1 MIDDINKE
9 AIIAKIQK
17 ILTLAERA
25 GSDEEAQ
32 NATLQARR
40 MLIKYNITME
50 EVNNFKDEECDEVTI
65 ILKQRSIPTFTHF
78 LAAAAAKLILA
89 ATTAPAT
96 RSIDISFI
104 ALVLLNACVTVTI
117 ILFVIVIN
125 LFIIIS

>member
-78 LAAAAAKLILA
+78 LAAAAAKLYNSHIMITRNAHMLSSVSASIL
-89 ATTAPAT
+89 
-96 RSIDISFI
+96 S
-104 ALVLLNACVTVTI
+104 LLARHIT
-117 ILFVIVIN
+117 F
-125 LFIIIS
+125 